1 MFGESSSTPPTLNVG
16 QARRNTH
23 YSIGTTLYYYNEC
36 KHSEM
41 VVLSHGFGFYE
52 CRRGGEVVLRIEHSQ
67 MSEVVFEKSEK
78 QARST
83 TVQDEVL

>member
-1 MFGESSSTPPTLNVG
+1 
-16 QARRNTH
+16 
-23 YSIGTTLYYYNEC
+23 
-36 KHSEM
+36 M

-67 MSEVVFEKSEK
+67 MSEVVFEKSDK